1 MTTINYEFLF
11 GLLLVV
17 MCGVVGIYASWSN
30 VRSAKGPKEKAFVRR
45 SCVITFLAITTLL
58 ALMYYL
64 PSPYRYLVLIPYLAL
79 VPAFIYRS
87 VTRRQMIRILE
98 DRERAGKEESVP
110 DCLDKTTKVE

>member
-17 MCGVVGIYASWSN
+17 ICGVVGIYASWSN

-58 ALMYYL
+58 ALMYFL
-64 PSPYRYLVLIPYLAL
+64 PSPYRFLVLIPYLGL
-79 VPAFIYRS
+79 VPVFIYRS
-87 VTRRQMIRILE
+87 VTRRQLIRVLDE
-98 DRERAGKEESVP
+98 RDRTGEENPSG
-110 DCLDKTTKVE
+110 